1 MRLTIVFL
9 FKWPTPVTQME
20 CQSEDEKWKRLEK
33 KLDALYDRTFQI
45 GRIEE
50 AVLQLHSSMSRQTS
64 LLQELN
70 IRVGSSMAM
79 LEGVQHAVELGQTST
94 LKQTT
99 SILKKKKS
107 DDVVPVPPA
116 HHDPPSMGIVPGA
129 VKEEGLPKEA
139 PTRRMSVCSQASAPG
154 HKFPRRG
161 VQVLESADV
170 VSVDELSLKT
180 TRKLLRGFSSLS
192 GNFFIDEIK
201 ESQER
206 ASKKHPSR
214 ELVLGKTMNIDLDEL
229 RTNHNAFVASQTM
242 RSFHLDDV
250 RTSGMPF
257 VAELLL
263 ALTGIL
269 KLTSSGLLFRLW
281 AACLLVTWPA
291 TSNWL
296 TSFDFVFEKT
306 MFHRIQRSRWL
317 LGLYFPR

>member
-1 MRLTIVFL
+1 
-9 FKWPTPVTQME
+9 ME
-20 CQSEDEKWKRLEK
+20 CQSEDEKWKRLET
-33 KLDALYDRTFQI
+33 KLDALHDRTFQI

-79 LEGVQHAVELGQTST
+79 LEGVQHAVESGPTS

-107 DDVVPVPPA
+107 DDVVPVPPV
-116 HHDPPSMGIVPGA
+116 HHDPPSLGIVPGA

-161 VQVLESADV
+161 VQLVESPDV

-180 TRKLLRGFSSLS
+180 TRKLLRGFSNLS
-192 GNFFIDEIK
+192 VNLHIDEIK

-206 ASKKHPSR
+206 SSKKHPSR

-229 RTNHNAFVASQTM
+229 RTNHNAFVASQSV

-269 KLTSSGLLFRLW
+269 KITSSGLLYWLW

-296 TSFDFVFEKT
+296 TSFELCF
-306 MFHRIQRSRWL
+306 
-317 LGLYFPR
+317 